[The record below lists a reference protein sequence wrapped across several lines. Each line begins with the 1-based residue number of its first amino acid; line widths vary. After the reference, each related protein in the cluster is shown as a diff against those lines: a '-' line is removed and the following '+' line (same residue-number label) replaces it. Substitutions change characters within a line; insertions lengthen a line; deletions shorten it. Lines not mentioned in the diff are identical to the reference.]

1 MTTQTSFVPHNRSP
15 QGAEAPVNLEF
26 SEKYDSAHSKRYFE
40 KHQSTLARRLSH
52 WRESHMVRRALEYA
66 ACSDTVLDLPCGAG
80 RFWPLLAERKDR
92 VILAADNSADMIKV
106 ALECQPSDVT
116 RRINAFQ
123 TSAFKIEL
131 DDGSVDLI
139 FCIRLLHHVSDAEH
153 RLAILREFNR
163 VARSSVIVSLWVD
176 GNYKAWRRGKAEK
189 RRKEIGEKERHGNR
203 FVVNRQQ
210 IESEFKEAGFRI
222 SKYFDFLPKY
232 AMWRTYVLEK
242 G

>member
-15 QGAEAPVNLEF
+15 EGAEAPVNLEF

-106 ALECQPSDVT
+106 ALECQPLDVT

-131 DDGSVDLI
+131 DDESVDLI

-176 GNYKAWRRGKAEK
+176 GNYKAWRRGKAEN
-189 RRKEIGEKERHGNR
+189 RRKEKGEKERGGNR

-210 IESEFKEAGFRI
+210 IESEFKESGFRI